1 MRTKLSSFALL
12 FSLLHAIQPLK
23 AQIVSI
29 DIDTIAVHTG
39 VVGGADLT
47 GYTTYR
53 FYAVMANA
61 ESKLLDIYGHVD
73 HPLLFG
79 STGSIWNFELNA
91 QIFEPSTG
99 VVANYPQ
106 AGFDSWFDL
115 ENVNQPISSNLF
127 FDDWNQPS
135 ISFKEMFFQTTP
147 ESEALQT
154 LMSPLGSALSNY
166 TPTSSDATL
175 RIRFAQITTNGSPQY
190 QLNFHSSLLDCSGEI
205 QSQTFTNGEY
215 VFGCN
220 DPLACNFDPTMLD
233 IDYNT
238 CVFPGCLDPDAINYS
253 PTAGCPAEC
262 IDSGPCTDQM
272 ACNYDPTAIYQ
283 DFSNCEYPGCSDPLA
298 SNYVPDPFCE
308 GVCIYAPACPDPE
321 ACNYVPN
328 PINPDYAICTYPGC
342 SDPEALNYTP
352 NNGCPSECIYT
363 GPCSNQL
370 ACNYDPTAIYQDFS
384 TCEYPGCSDPL
395 AINYSSSPPC
405 EGPCIYVGPCTDE
418 EACNYDPSA
427 IYPDSSTCTYPG
439 CTNPYGINYSPDAGC
454 NGDCIFPC
462 ASSNACNYDPN
473 FVVYYTS
480 NCVWPGCWDPNATNY
495 NPNAPCGGGNC
506 LYPCLDPNACNYLMN
521 AVACRYSTTTFY
533 TYYDMDEDGL
543 LTSNDPEIHYPF
555 EIHFPDLNITR
566 YSYGGNTIPIQIPPP
581 VDFIYMS
588 NNQWD
593 VVGPNEMTITT
604 GCSTMDILVTE
615 ANDPWRNSFSGSEL
629 RTAGLLPGNNSVS
642 YTFRHWLNLPVQY
655 NCTLGFDP
663 ILPLLHPITNEV
675 VLGNSYN
682 FSVTG
687 IFDQSTYHRFKFQIP
702 TEELIGT
709 TIENTLSC
717 IATDQLGVELFSF
730 EDEISRVVM
739 GPYDPNIKIDEPAG
753 WHEPEF
759 IAPDADLTYTI
770 YFQNNGNAPAER
782 VVVVDSLD
790 VNSYDLSTLEILYA
804 SDTLSYMLDL
814 TSGVV
819 TFTFDEIYLPD
830 SLSDPEG
837 SIGYFQY
844 RIAPLNNLPHMHE
857 IRNKAYIYFDNNSPI
872 ITPSTLQTIF
882 DCASLERESIDLA
895 LCPGDSIDVEAF
907 ADYIDGVQWSLN
919 DTWLSDTNTLVID
932 SLPSGDHILHYTFSN
947 PGCEVTND
955 IHITI
960 APTLIVQPYYTPD
973 GYTTG
978 FDDLYHTW
986 FFNDEEIIGNNTSV
1000 FDSNWPDYA
1009 HYGLGVIVTD
1019 ANGCSHSYY
1028 EYFIDVNE
1036 MEIAKLTWYPNP
1048 VSDYLTLHYEG
1059 NINDLRKI
1067 EILNALG
1074 QVVSTPQIVMSN
1086 SSLMIDMHTLPDG
1099 MYVLQ
1104 VNGQALTNSKV
1115 IKN

>member
-1 MRTKLSSFALL
+1 MSKYTKPLALIIC
-12 FSLLHAIQPLK
+12 LLNWVNPMTSQV
-23 AQIVSI
+23 VSI

-61 ESKLLDIYGHVD
+61 ESKLLDIYGHVE

-79 STGSIWNFELNA
+79 STGDIWNFESAYSVSVPTSNFLTNFPEA
-91 QIFEPSTG
+91 H
-99 VVANYPQ
+99 
-106 AGFDSWFDL
+106 FDSWFDL
-115 ENVNQPISSNLF
+115 ENVSIPNNNSWF
-127 FDDWNQPS
+127 FDDFEPMENGFSELFMQQTPS
-135 ISFKEMFFQTTP
+135 
-147 ESEALQT
+147 SEAIEV
-154 LMSPLGSALSNY
+154 LMSDFGSALFNVNPSSSN
-166 TPTSSDATL
+166 PDL
-175 RIRFAQITTNGSPQY
+175 RIYFAQLTTNGTPQY
-190 QLNFHSSLLDCSGEI
+190 QLNFHTAVPDCSGEFL
-205 QSQTFTNGEY
+205 SQTLTTEGII
-215 VFGCN
+215 VGCN
-220 DPLACNFDPTMLD
+220 DPLAF
-233 IDYNT
+233 
-238 CVFPGCLDPDAINYS
+238 
-253 PTAGCPAEC
+253 
-262 IDSGPCTDQM
+262 
-272 ACNYDPTAIYQ
+272 NYDPNDIDVDYSIC
-283 DFSNCEYPGCSDPLA
+283 DLPECL
-298 SNYVPDPFCE
+298 
-308 GVCIYAPACPDPE
+308 DPE
-321 ACNYVPN
+321 ACNY
-328 PINPDYAICTYPGC
+328 
-342 SDPEALNYTP
+342 L
-352 NNGCPSECIYT
+352 
-363 GPCSNQL
+363 SN
-370 ACNYDPTAIYQDFS
+370 T
-384 TCEYPGCSDPL
+384 
-395 AINYSSSPPC
+395 
-405 EGPCIYVGPCTDE
+405 
-418 EACNYDPSA
+418 EACFYHPSTF
-427 IYPDSSTCTYPG
+427 ITY
-439 CTNPYGINYSPDAGC
+439 
-454 NGDCIFPC
+454 F
-462 ASSNACNYDPN
+462 
-473 FVVYYTS
+473 
-480 NCVWPGCWDPNATNY
+480 
-495 NPNAPCGGGNC
+495 
-506 LYPCLDPNACNYLMN
+506 
-521 AVACRYSTTTFY
+521 
-533 TYYDMDEDGL
+533 DMDSDGV
-543 LTSNDPEIHYPF
+543 LTAGDPVVHDNFSIYYPEINHWSWTNDGY
-555 EIHFPDLNITR
+555 ITPM
-566 YSYGGNTIPIQIPPP
+566 SFQPPIDIIIGPN
-581 VDFIYMS
+581 S
-588 NNQWD
+588 TWD
-593 VVGPNEMTITT
+593 VVGSNELTLTAS
-604 GCSTMDILVTE
+604 CSPIDILLT
-615 ANDPWRNSFSGSEL
+615 NISDPWRIEL
-629 RTAGLLPGNNSVS
+629 RGSRLTTPGGINPAYNKVYCS
-642 YTFRHWLNLPVQY
+642 FLHWFDTPIQY

-663 ILPLLHPITNEV
+663 LLPLLDPNSNEIV
-675 VLGNSYN
+675 TGSSYDFN
-682 FSVTG
+682 VNG
-687 IFDQSTYHRFKFQIP
+687 IFDVENYLIFDFEIP
-702 TEELIGT
+702 TEDLIGT
-709 TIENTLSC
+709 TIVNTLSC
-717 IATDQLGVELFSF
+717 IATDELGVELFSF
-730 EDEISRVVM
+730 EDDISRVVR

-753 WHEPEF
+753 WYEPEF

-804 SDTLSYMLDL
+804 SDTMSYMLDL

-819 TFTFDEIYLPD
+819 SFTFDEIYLPD

-857 IRNKAYIYFDNNSPI
+857 IRNKAYIYFDSNSPI

-907 ADYIDGVQWSLN
+907 ADYIDGVQWSMN
-919 DTWLSDTNTLVID
+919 DMWLSDSNTLVID
-932 SLPSGDHILHYTFSN
+932 SLPSGDHILNYTFSN

-960 APTLIVQPYYTPD
+960 SPTLIVMPYYTPD

-986 FFNDEEIIGNNTSV
+986 FFNDEEIIGNNSSV

-1067 EILNALG
+1067 EILNPLG